1 MKTLEDRATDRSIQ
15 QRSFTV
21 ADLEMREE
29 SNGAIRFEGVASVVG
44 TAYSVRDM
52 MGEFQETMN
61 KGAFHRT
68 LRQKDDV
75 RMLKNHN
82 SDFVFARTK
91 SGTLELTDDPHLRA
105 SAPNLDPSNPQ
116 VQTLRSELARG
127 DVDQMSIG
135 FRVKDD
141 VWNDDYT
148 ERTIKEIELIEV
160 SVVTFPASPTTS
172 AGLRSLDDLMA
183 SLTDFDNID
192 ESQILRAIALLNEL
206 LPAPEFDPITARD
219 IADRDRLARKIADR
233 PPLVCV

>member
-1 MKTLEDRATDRSIQ
+1 MHTLEDRATDTSVQ
-15 QRSFTV
+15 HRSFTV
-21 ADLEMREE
+21 DDLEMREE
-29 SNGAIRFEGVASVVG
+29 SDGAIRFEGVASVVG
-44 TAYSVRDM
+44 VPYTVRDI
-52 MGEFQETMN
+52 MGEFSETMN

-68 LRQKDDV
+68 LRQKADV

-91 SGTLELTDDPHLRA
+91 SGTLELSDDPHLRA
-105 SAPNLDPSNPQ
+105 SAPSLDPSNPQ

-141 VWNDDYT
+141 EWSSDYS

-172 AGLRSLDDLMA
+172 AGLRSLDDLMVM
-183 SLTDFDNID
+183 LQDFDNID
-192 ESQILRAIALLNEL
+192 EGQIRRAIAVLNEQ
-206 LPAPEFDPITARD
+206 LPHPEIDPILARD
-219 IADRDRLARKIADR
+219 IADRDRLARILAGR
-233 PPLVCV
+233 PAVCV

>member
-1 MKTLEDRATDRSIQ
+1 MHTLEDRATDRSVQ
-15 QRSFTV
+15 HRSFTV
-21 ADLEMREE
+21 ADLEMREA

-44 TAYSVRDM
+44 TAYTVRDM
-52 MGEFQETMN
+52 MGEFSETMN

-91 SGTLELTDDPHLRA
+91 SGTLELADDPHLRA

-116 VQTLRSELARG
+116 VQTLRSELGRG

-172 AGLRSLDDLMA
+172 AGLRSLDDLMLM
-183 SLTDFDNID
+183 LTDFDNID
-192 ESQILRAIALLNEL
+192 EGQIRRAIAMLNEH
-206 LPAPEFDPITARD
+206 LPQPEIDPITARD
-219 IADRDRLARKIADR
+219 IADRDRLARILADR
-233 PPLVCV
+233 PAVCV